1 LRRATFV
8 GSDDYVGVENHQPPP
23 PGEAVDPLLQA
34 LAWSIEEG
42 KQVPGVLSTEDL
54 VRLEQVLRGGAPFPA
69 GHYPKLRLF
78 AQILARLK
86 VPGAPT
92 CTLGDALEA
101 IASRASSLPPWPFVP
116 TVEALSFRELNYAVN
131 AAGIDREFRTNRE
144 GWIAHGKRSRRFISQ
159 ALERVHGG
167 GTVWVLGAGRAYDL
181 PLDELAGHF
190 RKVVLVD
197 IDRAAMEE
205 TLLTIDE
212 ARRAR
217 FELVAAD
224 LTGIAAAWRSRTL
237 EAIGEARDARAAA
250 ERMHELFLGYVVSEE
265 QPWRFLGDAPEL
277 IVSQMIL
284 SQLNEPLERFARRAF
299 EERFGLPLLAQ
310 HPGLELANML
320 FAHRVQQDHVRFLR
334 RHAPAAVL
342 TSDVAEQYTR
352 LAATGEAE
360 LVGDELLLLGAYHL
374 TERIPRGLA
383 VVGQEEWPWHR
394 ALPRP
399 AGVGSRMRV
408 GAVLLRGE

>member
-1 LRRATFV
+1 M
-8 GSDDYVGVENHQPPP
+8 S
-23 PGEAVDPLLQA
+23 
-34 LAWSIEEG
+34 
-42 KQVPGVLSTEDL
+42 
-54 VRLEQVLRGGAPFPA
+54 
-69 GHYPKLRLF
+69 
-78 AQILARLK
+78 
-86 VPGAPT
+86 
-92 CTLGDALEA
+92 
-101 IASRASSLPPWPFVP
+101 
-116 TVEALSFRELNYAVN
+116 TVEALSFRELNYAAN
-131 AAGIDREFRTNRE
+131 AAGIDREFRMNRE
-144 GWIAHGKRSRRFISQ
+144 GWVAHGQRSRRFISQ
-159 ALERVHGG
+159 ALERVHGDG
-167 GTVWVLGAGRAYDL
+167 PVWVLGAGRAYDL
-181 PLDELAGHF
+181 PLDELARHF

-197 IDRAAMEE
+197 IDRAALEE

-212 ARRAR
+212 ARPLCALRAR
-217 FELVAAD
+217 RRAD

-237 EAIGEARDARAAA
+237 EAVREARDARAAA
-250 ERMHELFLGYVVSEE
+250 ARMQELFLGYVVSEE
-265 QPWRFLGDAPEL
+265 RPWRFLGEAPDL
-277 IVSQMIL
+277 IVSQMLL

-320 FAHRVQQDHVRFLR
+320 FAHRVQQDHVRFLG

-342 TSDVAEQYTR
+342 TSDVAEQLTR

-360 LVGDELLLLGAYHL
+360 LVGDELLLLGAYHV

-408 GAVLLRGE
+408 GAVLLRAE